1 MPFNICRETVDS
13 TYLVNDEEIVKAMKT
28 FQENEQIMVEPASSV
43 GLAALMTGKIEIQ
56 DKKVVLV
63 ITSRNIDALKY
74 NQLINRV

>member
-1 MPFNICRETVDS
+1 
-13 TYLVNDEEIVKAMKT
+13 
-28 FQENEQIMVEPASSV
+28 MVPVVLYVVLAV
-43 GLAALMTGKIEIQ
+43 LAAVGIWQLIIWVIEIQ